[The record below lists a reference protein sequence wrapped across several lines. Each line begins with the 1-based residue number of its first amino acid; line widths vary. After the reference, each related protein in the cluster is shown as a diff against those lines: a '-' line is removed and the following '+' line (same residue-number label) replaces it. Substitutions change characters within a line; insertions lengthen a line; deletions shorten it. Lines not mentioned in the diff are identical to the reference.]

1 MKSGKMLEI
10 QTIFDKDDQDFDL
23 YRLFLGSQQCPID
36 RKTAKSPTMVE
47 NTNLYK
53 PCTNSTD
60 HPSPFDWS
68 VGSLISCLVT

>member
-36 RKTAKSPTMVE
+36 RKTAKDPTMVE
-47 NTNLYK
+47 NTNLLVVEHVRIQ
-53 PCTNSTD
+53 PMTL
-60 HPSPFDWS
+60 HL
-68 VGSLISCLVT
+68 LIGQWDR

>member
-10 QTIFDKDDQDFDL
+10 QTIFDKGDQDFDL

-47 NTNLYK
+47 NANLLVVEHVRIQ
-53 PCTNSTD
+53 PMTLD
-60 HPSPFDWS
+60 L
-68 VGSLISCLVT
+68 LIGQWDR